1 MFMLLLKIDN
11 SNLLRNCK
19 AMLIHDTH
27 AHLDYLLKQNPDLS
41 IPELLSN
48 HEFWI
53 QPGVSISRD
62 RYCLENYLKY
72 PNMYFMIGAH
82 PGEVSKDYN
91 LDNYL
96 KEQRITINNYN
107 QLLGTRV
114 VAIGE
119 IGLDY
124 REGMEDKIKD
134 EQKVLF
140 DTEIKI
146 SKELDLPFVVHC
158 RDAWEDTIKI
168 IKANMPLDKA
178 FLIHCFTGNMDNYK
192 AITELGGYIALGG
205 IVTYKNTVKLQEV
218 VKVVDNYVVET
229 DLPWLAPIP
238 NRGKL
243 NMPEYINDTIKYIA
257 DKKNIT
263 IKQAV
268 EKSRSNSIKVF
279 GNSIL
284 SHIDK

>member
-1 MFMLLLKIDN
+1 
-11 SNLLRNCK
+11 
-19 AMLIHDTH
+19 MLIHDTH

-41 IPELLSN
+41 IPELLIN

-96 KEQRITINNYN
+96 TEQRITIVKHKSIM
-107 QLLGTRV
+107 GTRI

-124 REGMEDKIKD
+124 REGMEEIIKENQKI
-134 EQKVLF
+134 LF
-140 DTEIKI
+140 DKQIKI

-158 RDAWEDTIKI
+158 RDAWEDTIDI
-168 IKANMPLDKA
+168 IKNNLPLNKS
-178 FLIHCFTGNMDNYK
+178 FLIHCFTGNIDNHK
-192 AITELGGYIALGG
+192 AITAMGGYVALGG
-205 IVTYKNTVKLQEV
+205 IVTYKNTDKLQEV
-218 VKVVDNYVVET
+218 VEVVDNYVVET
-229 DLPWLAPIP
+229 DLPWLAPMP

-263 IKQAV
+263 IEQVIEQSKF
-268 EKSRSNSIKVF
+268 NSIKVF
-279 GNSIL
+279 GNVIL
-284 SHIDK
+284 SHIK